1 MKVDLTADSGVPKA
15 VPTVAPWI
23 PKSPDTMQVF
33 GADDGSLVGEFL
45 AGQTARGAQA
55 QKEFPRIVGLNP
67 GIDRVAFD
75 IESAI
80 AFAEKWAPASS
91 GIGGEIDVLEL
102 GHGGP
107 IHWLKV
113 KDKCRK

>member
-23 PKSPDTMQVF
+23 PKPPDTMQVF
-33 GADDGSLVGEFL
+33 GADDGSLV
-45 AGQTARGAQA
+45 
-55 QKEFPRIVGLNP
+55 VGLNP

-80 AFAEKWAPASS
+80 AFAEK
-91 GIGGEIDVLEL
+91 
-102 GHGGP
+102 
-107 IHWLKV
+107 
-113 KDKCRK
+113 

>member
-1 MKVDLTADSGVPKA
+1 
-15 VPTVAPWI
+15 
-23 PKSPDTMQVF
+23 
-33 GADDGSLVGEFL
+33 
-45 AGQTARGAQA
+45 
-55 QKEFPRIVGLNP
+55 VGLNP

-91 GIGGEIDVLEL
+91 GIGGEIDVLES